1 MFLMF
6 KKRTY
11 FKNCTLSYIC
21 RKCDGK
27 HHISLCSELKKDQEK
42 DESFAKSTDNVV
54 AHAGVL
60 KGTLLQTAKG
70 KVAGINTDKTW
81 TTTGTLFDTGSQ
93 RTYLTENLHKHLNRR
108 QYELKTAL

>member
-1 MFLMF
+1 MF

-11 FKNCTLSYIC
+11 FKKL
-21 RKCDGK
+21 
-27 HHISLCSELKKDQEK
+27 HLELHLPKMFKKDQEK
-42 DESFAKSTDNVV
+42 NESSAKSTDNVV

-70 KVAGINTDKTW
+70 KVVGINTDKTW
-81 TTTGTLFDTGSQ
+81 TTSQILFDTGSR

-108 QYELKTAL
+108 QYELRMTL

>member
-1 MFLMF
+1 MY

-11 FKNCTLSYIC
+11 FKKLHLELYLP
-21 RKCDGK
+21 KV
-27 HHISLCSELKKDQEK
+27 LKKDQEK
-42 DESFAKSTDNVV
+42 NESSAKSTDNVV

-81 TTTGTLFDTGSQ
+81 TTTRILFDTGSQ